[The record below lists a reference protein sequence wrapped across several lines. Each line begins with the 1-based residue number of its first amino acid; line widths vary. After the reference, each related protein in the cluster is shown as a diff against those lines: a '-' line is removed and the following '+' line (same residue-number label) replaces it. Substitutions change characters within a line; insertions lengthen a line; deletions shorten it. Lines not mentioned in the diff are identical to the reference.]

1 MSIGFM
7 YFLLPSILSLHL
19 KSYCQTLQK
28 FVILFH
34 SKTSESSWHRNDQT
48 PAKRSEICY
57 ACQCYQC
64 TKSED
69 YQGPISTP
77 DVISYMHETPSAMRK
92 EFYLVKALSCEKQNI
107 ANSIS
112 IGAQSQGAI
121 LRISNIRFFLKQA

>member
-77 DVISYMHETPSAMRK
+77 DVISY
-92 EFYLVKALSCEKQNI
+92 LVKTLSCEKQNI

-112 IGAQSQGAI
+112 TGAQSQGAI

>member
-69 YQGPISTP
+69 YQGPVSTP

-92 EFYLVKALSCEKQNI
+92 EFYLVKH
-107 ANSIS
+107 
-112 IGAQSQGAI
+112 
-121 LRISNIRFFLKQA
+121 

>member
-57 ACQCYQC
+57 ACQCHLLYARNSFRYA
-64 TKSED
+64 K
-69 YQGPISTP
+69 G
-77 DVISYMHETPSAMRK
+77 V
-92 EFYLVKALSCEKQNI
+92 LSRENI
-107 ANSIS
+107 K
-112 IGAQSQGAI
+112 
-121 LRISNIRFFLKQA
+121 L